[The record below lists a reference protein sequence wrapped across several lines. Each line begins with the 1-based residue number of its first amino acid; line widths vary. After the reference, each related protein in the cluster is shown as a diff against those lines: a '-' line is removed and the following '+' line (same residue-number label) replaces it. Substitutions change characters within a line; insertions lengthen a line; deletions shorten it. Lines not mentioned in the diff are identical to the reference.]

1 MISVSNKVWSE
12 RQIEQ
17 RIIDKVS
24 QHYSLSPFL
33 SKLVANRNFSDEEIY
48 SINNKINFKNYF
60 IKNKDFISASKIIE
74 NSIRNNEKICIFG
87 DYDVDGSCATT
98 LLIRFL
104 KNINH
109 PFFYFIPDREK
120 DGYGPSL
127 KTLSKLINKK
137 PKLVIMVDCGSSSNK
152 SIDFLKSKKIK
163 SLIIDH
169 HQIFK
174 PFPLANEI
182 INPNKNAE
190 YNNFNYFCAT
200 TLTYF
205 LIDTILYR
213 KIINTKFNLKSHLI
227 LVLLA
232 TVCDV
237 MPLRGLNRIMAINV
251 LNNISTYHYST
262 FKYFIKTLII
272 NKKINID
279 DLGFLIGPILNSGG
293 RLGHSDYATRLLSSN
308 NEDEV
313 LKISNKLV
321 DLNEVRKEIEIKIM
335 KKINLKEIKN
345 KLDEVIFVYNPTFK
359 DGLIGI
365 IASRL
370 KDNLNRPAFVMT
382 STNSLVKGSVRSIL
396 NFDVGKI
403 LRKALDQN
411 LIISGGGHQMAGGFI
426 IKKSKLNIF
435 KSFLDTEFN
444 KKQKNKNLF
453 NFDSKLSIAAVN
465 NSLISDI
472 NNLEPFGTGNPN
484 PIFLF
489 EDLKIKNVRVIKN
502 KHVFNLFISRT
513 GKSVSAISFNSLDNE
528 IGSCLLNYKK
538 EVNVVGYLKD
548 NSWNNKK
555 ILQVVVLDL
564 IL

>member
-1 MISVSNKVWSE
+1 MISVSKKIWSE

-213 KIINTKFNLKSHLI
+213 KIINTKFNIKSHLI

-262 FKYFIKTLII
+262 FKHFIKTLII

-489 EDLKIKNVRVIKN
+489 EDLKIKNVRVLKN
-502 KHVFNLFISRT
+502 KHVFNLFI
-513 GKSVSAISFNSLDNE
+513 
-528 IGSCLLNYKK
+528 
-538 EVNVVGYLKD
+538 
-548 NSWNNKK
+548 
-555 ILQVVVLDL
+555 
-564 IL
+564 